1 MRTPL
6 TFTALTFAA
15 AALLGLPACRSTQYA
30 HILESDDPDMVGSHT
45 AGAATWE
52 PLVQGAVAKLLG
64 RQCEEIQLAS
74 VQGVDAR
81 KRVAFVGIEN
91 RSAEELGDFHDQLF
105 EEIDAAVDASEMFHT
120 VSRRYVEAGLRE
132 AGLVPDQ
139 LFIPANRAAFAGVL
153 ERMDQPFDYLLF
165 ANVTSGTTV
174 SNKSQQRDYRLTFEL
189 VDVATGDFDKE
200 SAEIRKGYHKSRLGK
215 VKHY

>member
-1 MRTPL
+1 MRTFLML
-6 TFTALTFAA
+6 T
-15 AALLGLPACRSTQYA
+15 AALLCIPACRSTQYA

-52 PLVQGAVAKLLG
+52 PLVQNAVAKLLG
-64 RQCEEIQLAS
+64 RQCEDIQLAS

-105 EEIDAAVDASEMFHT
+105 EEIDAAIDSSEMFHT

-132 AGLVPDQ
+132 SGLVPDQ
-139 LFIPANRAAFAGVL
+139 LFIPTNREHFAACL
-153 ERMDQPFDYLLF
+153 QQMDQPFDYLLF

-189 VDVATGDFDKE
+189 VDVASGDFDKE

-215 VKHY
+215 AKHY